1 MKIARTLPIK
11 KVRKESNMDTASQ
24 KLDDVIHQIA
34 FENITGDAP
43 ASHSSALLAKL
54 QSLGTQVWVDTGD
67 LDKAKE
73 VWQGEMTALTT
84 NNTLANQVVQT
95 GIMDQIIRDSIEKI
109 QGTAPGLS
117 TEEMVMEIGFIINCK
132 IALRLVQAFKVKV
145 SVELHPSISR
155 DYEQTL
161 NFGRRYYKICPEY
174 FTVKIPL
181 TPEGLLATRQ
191 LRKEGIPI
199 NFTLGFSARQNYLT
213 ARLSNPNY
221 VNVFL
226 GRLNQ
231 VVVENTCGNG
241 EMVGEKATL
250 STQKA
255 LREVRDRFSDVTTHL
270 IAASIRSGKQVAFLA
285 GVDVL
290 TIPPPA
296 LKDFVG
302 SGVAVEEITCNIDR
316 EIHPGIE
323 PDHSLRKRFD
333 ALWSLPES
341 FVSLVDDLLSHEG
354 LDDFNGAQLE
364 QFCKEKGSDIFY
376 SFSDADLKKIQ
387 GKGKIPC
394 IADWPE
400 SVAVDDL
407 MTQSALQSFAKDQS
421 ALDERIRS
429 FL

>member
-1 MKIARTLPIK
+1 
-11 KVRKESNMDTASQ
+11 MDTASQ
-24 KLDDVIHQIA
+24 KLDEVIHQIA
-34 FENITGDAP
+34 FETITGDAP
-43 ASHSSALLAKL
+43 VSHSSALLAKL
-54 QSLGTQVWVDTGD
+54 QSLGTQVWIDTGD

-73 VWQGEMTALTT
+73 VWQKEMTALTT

-95 GIMDQIIRDSIEKI
+95 GLMDQIIRDSIAKI
-109 QGTAPGLS
+109 QATAPGLS

-145 SVELHPSISR
+145 SVELHPSMSR
-155 DYEQTL
+155 DMEQTL
-161 NFGRRYYKICPEY
+161 AFARRYYKICPEY
-174 FTVKIPL
+174 FIIKIPL
-181 TPEGLLATRQ
+181 TPEGLLAVRQ

-199 NFTLGFSARQNYLT
+199 NFTLGFSARQNYLA
-213 ARLSNPNY
+213 ARLSNPNF

-231 VVVENTCGNG
+231 VVVENTCGTG

-255 LREVRDRFSDVTTHL
+255 LREVRGQFAEVTTHL
-270 IAASIRSGKQVAFLA
+270 IGASIRNGKQVGFLA
-285 GVDVL
+285 GLDVL

-296 LKDFVG
+296 LLDFVA
-302 SGVAVEEITCNIDR
+302 SGVAIDEITCNIDQ

-323 PDHSLRKRFD
+323 PDHDLSKRFD
-333 ALWSLPES
+333 ALWDLPES
-341 FVSLVDDLLSHEG
+341 FVSLVDTLLSQDG
-354 LDDFNGAQLE
+354 LDDFSGEQLE
-364 QFCKEKGSDIFY
+364 KFCNDKGSDIFY
-376 SFSDADLKKIQ
+376 PFSSADLDKIQ

-394 IADWPE
+394 ITDWPE
-400 SVAVDDL
+400 SVGLDDL